1 MSVGGPCSVEGC
13 NRQHMYNSD
22 VCYQCKRGL
31 PVRPRPGRSSGK
43 RTLSPEQIREDAKA
57 GPEPVFLCDD
67 YGVCEYDFILDGRCL
82 HCGALG
88 PPDELE
94 FLTRRQDRFE
104 VVTYAIDMDTSPAE
118 KHALR
123 GVLDAL
129 EERDSKLIS
138 EEGSLVSPASR
149 IEGLSTSADILEMS
163 REHLDDTAYAA
174 LESGLL
180 EIDSRERPIEKAIQ
194 IEAAKGWWLPDDDV
208 EAIRRTMPH
217 SSQCYCDG
225 CLPQRRKEHDNRP
238 GLYDSKT
245 KDELRALLVNRDLS
259 YPHDG
264 FEDETKAELIELL
277 MQDDSRNSLP
287 MLVFTIL
294 GVLFIAG
301 AAVAY
306 SPLIILLLAA
316 AVPSYVYAKFTG
328 RGMMAEM
335 FSVKKVG
342 ADPDALPEGWH
353 DKPKKEEPG
362 WFGGFDLY
370 FLLGFSAPALYAIH
384 LVYRVLTQNAY
395 VTENQALFYIVT
407 AFVTWPFADDSSEI
421 PYVRVGK
428 GINFATT
435 AIVVASFL
443 LMVLA
448 TIAFILLFIY
458 AFSTSPECFGMT
470 QNSDCG

>member
-22 VCYQCKRGL
+22 VCFQCKRGL
-31 PVRPRPGRSSGK
+31 PVRPRPGRSSGN
-43 RTLSPEQIREDAKA
+43 RTLTSKQIREDAKA
-57 GPEPVFLCDD
+57 GPEPVFPCDD
-67 YGVCEYDFILDGRCL
+67 YGVCEYDFIQTGRCL

-88 PPDELE
+88 PPDELV

-104 VVTYAIDMDTSPAE
+104 VVTFVIDMDTSPAE

-129 EERDSKLIS
+129 EERDSKTIS
-138 EEGSLVSPASR
+138 EEDSLVSPASR

-174 LESGLL
+174 LESGLR
-180 EIDSRERPIEKAIQ
+180 EIDSRENPWEEAIQ
-194 IEAAKGWWLPDDDV
+194 TEAAKGWWLPDDDV

-238 GLYDSKT
+238 SLYESKT
-245 KDELRALLVNRDLS
+245 KDELRALLGERNLPYDN
-259 YPHDG
+259 G
-264 FEDETKAELIELL
+264 FEDENKAELIELL

-294 GVLFIAG
+294 GVLFMAG
-301 AAVAY
+301 FAVAY
-306 SPLIILLLAA
+306 SPLILLLLAF

-370 FLLGFSAPALYAIH
+370 FLLGFSAPVLYAIH
-384 LVYRVLTQNAY
+384 LVHQELTGNVS
-395 VTENQALFYIVT
+395 VTEKNALFYIVT

-443 LMVLA
+443 LMVLV
-448 TIAFILLFIY
+448 TIAFILLLIY
-458 AFSTSPECFGMT
+458 GVSTSPECFGMT